1 MRGRAPRMQQWRITP
16 PLSRAAAG
24 RRHPLELL
32 PRLTLTRI
40 CVQNRKRLSPSLWAL
55 QAAGVRA
62 GARLPPNLRRQAAVC
77 VLSSVLPSGAL
88 PRDVGIPVQRSR
100 DCGLD
105 RPLVRGD
112 QVSMVLM
119 ATCAPVCRPPPPP
132 YPPPVD
138 NSAAF
143 PGCTPEAAGVREPR
157 RVGSMDDA
165 QSKS

>member
-1 MRGRAPRMQQWRITP
+1 M
-16 PLSRAAAG
+16 
-24 RRHPLELL
+24 
-32 PRLTLTRI
+32 
-40 CVQNRKRLSPSLWAL
+40 
-55 QAAGVRA
+55 
-62 GARLPPNLRRQAAVC
+62 C